1 MLTSHQHPIA
11 FRWYQTAV
19 TVPVLGNKYTLK
31 AQHLGLRLCHREYLP
46 DNKVKDTVVA
56 EYHGLPAGRNGLPK
70 ALGAP
75 GDAIRGFFFVQNK
88 ELLEKLVGRPL
99 PADSQEM
106 NRHFG
111 FSTETIIQGPSP
123 LAHIPAETRP
133 LGGGTTPLEAWNRLV
148 TGTRFGN
155 EHFGKYPPGGLLF
168 FFRHMGNSNGV
179 NSQAMKWMNQ
189 QPIGNLSPMRN
200 FAPGTHH
207 LPGNP
212 AVMKRVADIV
222 EGRHTRPDVYLP
234 SIVSS
239 NPYRRTYG

>member
-19 TVPVLGNKYTLK
+19 TVPILGNKYTLK
-31 AQHLGLRLCHREYLP
+31 AKHLGLRLCHREYLP

-56 EYHGLPAGRNGLPK
+56 EYHGLPAGRDGRPK

-106 NRHFG
+106 NRLFG
-111 FSTETIIQGPSP
+111 FSTETIIQRPSP
-123 LAHIPAETRP
+123 LAHIHAETRP
-133 LGGGTTPLEAWNRLV
+133 LGGGTTPLEAWHRLI
-148 TGTRFGN
+148 TGSRFGN
-155 EHFGKYPPGGLLF
+155 EHFGKYPPGGFLF
-168 FFRHMGNSNGV
+168 FRNMGNSNGV
-179 NSQAMKWMNQ
+179 NSQAMQWMDQ
-189 QPIGNLSPMRN
+189 KPIGDLSPLRN

-212 AVMKRVADIV
+212 QVMKNVADIV
-222 EGRHTRPDVYLP
+222 KGSRPPANIYPSHTGR
-234 SIVSS
+234 S
-239 NPYRRTYG
+239 NPYHRMCV